1 MLRLMID
8 RLLEGKGLNI
18 MNVFITGAT
27 GFLGTEL
34 VKGLVGKG
42 HNVYLL
48 IRSIKK
54 ASALLKKLPTVQR
67 QRVNFIEGNLEIIRL
82 GMTDKDVK
90 QLANKIDIVYH
101 TAAFLSFDETLRAEI
116 FKTNLDG
123 TKYVLEFAKEIN
135 VPKFIY
141 VSTAYTLG
149 NQTNGY
155 ERLYPLNTDFVN
167 SYEESKCHSEHAVMG
182 YSDLFDVAI
191 MRPAIIVGNSIT
203 GEANT
208 TFGLYGILKTVQLL
222 KKRSTRLKKQLDV
235 RLLVKK
241 DAVANL
247 VPVDYVVEALMLAMN
262 SSKNKS
268 VYHLTNPNPPTN
280 ELIFEIIKDAF
291 DFKTLAIT
299 SIEVAPYLTEFE
311 LSINKPL
318 EVFKDYINRSI
329 YFESENTNELFY
341 QKGLAPLKMDVDML
355 YRIISG
361 YNKKVLVVNK

>member
-1 MLRLMID
+1 M
-8 RLLEGKGLNI
+8 
-18 MNVFITGAT
+18 TGAT

-34 VKGLVGKG
+34 VKGLVKEG
-42 HNVYLL
+42 HHVHLL
-48 IRSIKK
+48 IRSLKK
-54 ASALLKKLPTVQR
+54 ASALLEKLPTSQR
-67 QRVNFIEGNLEIIRL
+67 QQVNFIEGNLETTRL
-82 GMTDKDVK
+82 GMTDQDLN

-116 FKTNLDG
+116 FKINLDG
-123 TKYVLEFAKEIN
+123 TRYVLDFAKEIN

-149 NQTNGY
+149 NQTSGS
-155 ERLYPLNTDFVN
+155 EELYPLNTDFIN
-167 SYEESKCHSEHAVMG
+167 SYEESKCLSEHLVMS
-182 YSDLFDVAI
+182 YSELFDVAI
-191 MRPAIIVGNSIT
+191 MRPSIIIGNSIT

-222 KKRSTRLKKQLDV
+222 KKRSIRLSKQLDV
-235 RLLVKK
+235 RLLVNK

-247 VPVDYVVEALMLAMN
+247 VPVDYVVQALLLAMN

-268 VYHLTNPNPPTN
+268 VYHLTNPTPPTN

-291 DFKTLAIT
+291 DYKTLAIAP
-299 SIEVAPYLTEFE
+299 IEAAPYLTEFE

-318 EVFKDYINRSI
+318 EVFKDYLNRSI
-329 YFESENTNELFY
+329 YFESENTNELF
-341 QKGLAPLKMDVDML
+341 QKSGLAPLKMDADML

-361 YNKKVLVVNK
+361 YNKRKLLETNNGNGTILIHT